1 MIGTLVNISK
11 IIIQKRELIW
21 QMSKRDVMGRY
32 KGSFLGLAWS
42 LFNPILMLT
51 VYTFVFSV
59 IFKSRWGS
67 SPDTGHA
74 DFAIIL
80 FTGLIIFNLFAE
92 CINRSTSL
100 ITSNV
105 NFVKKVVFPIEIL
118 PIVNLLAALFHASI
132 SLIVLFIA
140 ILVFKHQLHFTVLLL
155 PVITIP
161 LMLSILGLSWILA
174 SLGVFVRDIPQTISI
189 IVTILMFL
197 SPVFYPLSALPVVF
211 QKIVMLNPLA
221 FMIEEARKV
230 VYWGIEPNWTMLAIN
245 MLIGLVI
252 CAAGFLFFQKTKKGF
267 ADVI

>member
-1 MIGTLVNISK
+1 MRDLILQLSK
-11 IIIQKRELIW
+11 
-21 QMSKRDVMGRY
+21 
-32 KGSFLGLAWS
+32 
-42 LFNPILMLT
+42 
-51 VYTFVFSV
+51 
-59 IFKSRWGS
+59 S
-67 SPDTGHA
+67 S
-74 DFAIIL
+74 IY
-80 FTGLIIFNLFAE
+80 
-92 CINRSTSL
+92 ST
-100 ITSNV
+100 
-105 NFVKKVVFPIEIL
+105 KP
-118 PIVNLLAALFHASI
+118 
-132 SLIVLFIA
+132 
-140 ILVFKHQLHFTVLLL
+140 LL

-174 SLGVFVRDIPQTISI
+174 SLGVFVRDMPQTISI

>member
-1 MIGTLVNISK
+1 MLINISK
-11 IIIQKRELIW
+11 VLIQKRDLIW
-21 QMSKRDVMGRY
+21 QMSKRDVIGRY

-67 SPDTGHA
+67 DANEGYA

-80 FTGLIIFNLFAE
+80 FTGLIVFNLFSE
-92 CINRSTSL
+92 CINKSTCL

-105 NFVKKVVFPIEIL
+105 NYVKKVVFPLEIL
-118 PIVNLLAALFHASI
+118 PVVSLLAALFHAAI

-140 ILVFKHQLHFTVLLL
+140 ILVFKQQLHLTIILL
-155 PVITIP
+155 PLIIIP
-161 LMLSILGLSWILA
+161 LILSILGFSWVLA
-174 SLGVFVRDIPQTISI
+174 SLGVFIRDVPQTISL

-197 SPVFYPLSALPVVF
+197 SPVFYPLSALPVSF

-230 VYWGIEPNWTMLAIN
+230 VYFGTEPNWLMLGIN
-245 MLIGLVI
+245 MVIGLIV
-252 CAAGFLFFQKTKKGF
+252 CLAGFVFFQKTKKGF
-267 ADVI
+267 ADVL